1 MVEINFL
8 GGASEVGKVAMLMRL
23 KAQQLLFDYGMSP
36 GKPPSYPIPA
46 PPIEFTFLTH
56 AHLDHSGMIP
66 WLCRRYGTKV
76 ISTSVTTEVAE
87 VLQKDS
93 LKVAKAEGYSI
104 PYSSQDISN
113 ALRNWVEIKPKSTYE
128 IGDTKIIAHWAGHI
142 PGALMFEVRNSSTML
157 FTGDIQTLD
166 MHLLRG
172 AKPVRCD
179 TLFLEGTYAGREH
192 RGRRQLEKEFIDQIE
207 EVLARN
213 GRAIIP
219 AFGVGRS
226 QEVALILK
234 DKGFQVW
241 GDGMGNS
248 IAKIY
253 LKNPAYITSAKELSR
268 AFKQMKLV
276 RSAKN
281 RKRVLRDG
289 VVITTSGMLDGGP
302 VLWYLEEVKNDPRSA
317 ILLTGYQ
324 IPGTNGRQLLDHGTI
339 DIKGVKEGINCEVK
353 HFDFSAHAG
362 HSELVKFAKAC
373 KPEKVVL
380 FHSDNRR
387 MLAEELKD
395 FAEVYLPE
403 NKREFS
409 L

>member
-1 MVEINFL
+1 MIKINFL
-8 GGASEVGKVAMLMRL
+8 GGASEVGKVGMLLRL
-23 KAQQLLFDYGMSP
+23 KGEQLLFDYGMSP

-46 PPIEFTFLTH
+46 PPIELTFLTH

-66 WLCRRYGTKV
+66 WLCGRYGTKV
-76 ISTSVTTEVAE
+76 ISTSVTAEVAE

-104 PYSSQDISN
+104 PYSAQDISN
-113 ALRNWVEIKPKSTYE
+113 ALKNWVEIKPKSTYE
-128 IGDTKIIAHWAGHI
+128 TGDTKIIAHWAGHI
-142 PGALMFEVRNSSTML
+142 PGALMFEVRDNSIML

-166 MHLLRG
+166 MRLIKG
-172 AKPVRCD
+172 AKPARCD
-179 TLFLEGTYAGREH
+179 ILFLEGTYAGREH
-192 RGRRQLEKEFIDQIE
+192 RDRKELEKEFIDQIE

-234 DKGFQVW
+234 DKGYQVW
-241 GDGMGNS
+241 RDGMGND

-253 LKNPAYITSAKELSR
+253 LKNPAYITSAGELSD
-268 AFKQMKLV
+268 ALKQMKRV
-276 RSAKN
+276 NSTRN
-281 RKRVLRDG
+281 RKSALRDG

-302 VLWYLEEVKNDPRSA
+302 VLWYLEQVKNDPRST

-339 DIKGVKEGINCEVK
+339 DIRGVKERINCGVK
-353 HFDFSAHAG
+353 YFDFSAHAG
-362 HSELVKFAKAC
+362 HSELVKFAKEC
-373 KPEKVVL
+373 KPEKIVL
-380 FHSDNRR
+380 FHSDNRSV
-387 MLAEELKD
+387 LAEELKD

-403 NKREFS
+403 NYKELS